1 MAQKR
6 LPIALMALL
15 LTLPLLS
22 PGSAQAGVGNLPGK
36 ASSST
41 IVDISTGSVQLSLV
55 DGIWTDRNHT
65 AEHPLLAIRRGST
78 AFTSLLDLLPALQPV
93 FQLGDHVIVNVGLC
107 SVAVSPRGMEYAS
120 PDDLASLLL
129 AGEHSIGTL

>member
-1 MAQKR
+1 MAMYR
-6 LPIALMALL
+6 LPAALMLTLL
-15 LTLPLLS
+15 LPLA
-22 PGSAQAGVGNLPGK
+22 AQAGVGKLPGK
-36 ASSST
+36 ASSTSVA
-41 IVDISTGSVQLSLV
+41 IPTGNVQLTLV

-65 AEHPLLAIRRGST
+65 SGHPLLAIRRDST

-93 FQLGDHVIVNVGLC
+93 FQLGEHVIVNVGLC

>member
-1 MAQKR
+1 MALKR
-6 LPIALMALL
+6 LPIALL
-15 LTLPLLS
+15 LTLLLPLA
-22 PGSAQAGVGNLPGK
+22 AQAGVGNLPGK
-36 ASSST
+36 ASSA